1 MLLKIFIKYK
11 IRKEKKMIKEII
23 ESKNDIKEKI
33 LNLIKKIDKTKIEHE
48 SNNLI
53 VFSIDELT
61 GDICKKK

>member
-1 MLLKIFIKYK
+1 
-11 IRKEKKMIKEII
+11 MIKEII